1 MLRNVNDARIKDAMN
16 KVMINDE
23 IINQDKITGH
33 DSRVK
38 LI

>member
-16 KVMINDE
+16 KAMINE
-23 IINQDKITGH
+23 IINQDKIIGH
-33 DSRVK
+33 DSRIK